1 MTVATALG
9 SLATRTVMAKAIR
22 TIGFRSL
29 LVGATCLTSL
39 FYVSHGH
46 FRPDTSHVQIFITLL
61 FGGLVNSMAMVSL
74 QTLGFSQIP
83 KPRMSHAATL
93 NSLAQQLSL
102 SLGVTLGATLV
113 TLASWCN
120 GTGTNELTAADFS
133 PAFGVVG
140 TTTLLSLLSFTKLSK
155 NEGAGLR

>member
-1 MTVATALG
+1 MATALG

-22 TIGFRSL
+22 TVGFRSL

-39 FYVSHGH
+39 CYLSYGYFKPSTPHL
-46 FRPDTSHVQIFITLL
+46 QIFVTLL

-74 QTLGFSQIP
+74 QTLGFSQIS

-93 NSLAQQLSL
+93 NSMAQQLSL
-102 SLGVTLGATLV
+102 SLGVTLGASLV
-113 TLASWCN
+113 TLAAWWN
-120 GTGTNELTAADFS
+120 GSGAGQLTAADFS

-140 TTTLLSLLSFTKLSK
+140 AMTLLSLLSFTKLAK
-155 NEGAGLR
+155 DEGAGLR